1 MLSTVPVTFLE
12 MNKYYPLL
20 LLLKLCYNYY
30 YNSFMYGVLNPAYT
44 RFGAALGN
52 SNVEWPQMRN
62 SRTISSSSG
71 HMLSHLRAKLAYV
84 LFVDQGLRR
93 VFSLIA
99 EHDSYNQLHHMFNSS
114 FSYSS
119 YKSKALV
126 NYVNILRLTQPH

>member
-52 SNVEWPQMRN
+52 SNVEWP
-62 SRTISSSSG
+62 
-71 HMLSHLRAKLAYV
+71 
-84 LFVDQGLRR
+84 
-93 VFSLIA
+93 
-99 EHDSYNQLHHMFNSS
+99 
-114 FSYSS
+114 
-119 YKSKALV
+119 
-126 NYVNILRLTQPH
+126 